1 MGPIS
6 KAGNFFLLC
15 FCVCYGRLQLR
26 SRDQNFVQQF
36 SVQSSNEFPFRNV
49 SLPWSE
55 RVQDLVQRLTLEE
68 IQQQMGRGGAGP
80 HGGPAPA
87 IPRLGIGPYQ
97 WDTECLRGDA
107 NAPGKGATAFPQSI
121 GLAAA
126 FR

>member
-1 MGPIS
+1 MAPVS
-6 KAGNFFLLC
+6 NVGNFVLFC
-15 FCVCYGRLQLR
+15 FCVCNGRLTLR
-26 SRDQNFVQQF
+26 SRDQDVVQRF
-36 SVQSSNEFPFRNV
+36 SIHPSNDFPFRNV
-49 SLPWSE
+49 SLSWSE
-55 RVQDLVQRLTLEE
+55 RVQDLVSRLTLEE
-68 IQQQMGRGGAGP
+68 IQQQMGRGGAGI

-107 NAPGKGATAFPQSI
+107 NAPGKGATAFPQAI